1 MHTAQVC
8 MLPWTLLQAPVL
20 MASMAEEEFLSSERL
35 ILEETSEEMERVL
48 GFLGLRVEEE
58 GMGSR
63 AGAGGI
69 FIRKG
74 RD

>member
-1 MHTAQVC
+1 
-8 MLPWTLLQAPVL
+8 

-35 ILEETSEEMERVL
+35 IFEETSEEMERVL

-58 GMGSR
+58 EGMGSR

-74 RD
+74 RN